1 VRIVF
6 RDFPLS
12 FHQDAQ
18 LAAEAA
24 RCAHDQGKFWEYHDK
39 LFANQ
44 RALKEENLK
53 QYAAELELDGDAFS
67 GCLLTGKFRVSVTQ
81 EMREGQ
87 AIGVTG
93 TPAFF
98 INGRFL
104 SGAQPFEAFAKIIDE
119 EFELKGIENP
129 RTKGSPSG

>member
-1 VRIVF
+1 MF

-24 RCAHDQGKFWEYHDK
+24 RCAQEQGKFWEYHDK

-44 RALKEENLK
+44 RALKENNLK
-53 QYAAELELDGDAFS
+53 QYATELELDGDAF
-67 GCLLTGKFRVSVTQ
+67 GTCLATGRFKANVTQ
-81 EMREGQ
+81 ELLEGQ
-87 AIGVTG
+87 QIGVTG

-104 SGAQPFEAFAKIIDE
+104 SGAQPFENFAKIIDN
-119 EFELKGIENP
+119 ELERQGIENP
-129 RTKGSPSG
+129 RLN